1 MTADQWYQYRRRMPR
16 RQSRREMAKRHSHA
30 DGRGAARHQMHL
42 SGIETPGVFLLTLVT
57 GVLAG
62 FVDSIAGGGGL
73 LTLPVLLTLLP
84 SPTQTVATLKA
95 QNLFGTL
102 AATVHFT
109 RQGLVQPRTKI
120 AGIVSAL
127 AGGAA
132 GAIAVQV
139 MSPALLMTMVPI
151 LLVAV
156 ALYVACSPRA
166 SDIDSQQRLSPLWF
180 GILVIPAIAFYAG
193 FFGPGTGV
201 FFMIAFVALRGY
213 GLLKAIAN
221 TKLLDCMA
229 SAGAVLLFLA
239 GGQIVWPVAIVMGIG
254 QALGAYAGAT
264 FVIRR
269 GAAVVRPVLVVVS
282 LTITCKLVFDNP
294 ESWMR
299 QLVEHGIR
307 AFAG

>member
-1 MTADQWYQYRRRMPR
+1 
-16 RQSRREMAKRHSHA
+16 
-30 DGRGAARHQMHL
+30 MHL
-42 SGIETPGVFLLTLVT
+42 SGMKTPGVLALTLLT

-73 LTLPVLLTLLP
+73 LTLPVLLAVLP
-84 SPTQTVATLKA
+84 SPAQTIATLKT

-102 AATVHFT
+102 AATVRFT
-109 RQGLVQPRTKI
+109 RQGLIQPRTKI
-120 AGIVSAL
+120 LGIVSAL
-127 AGGAA
+127 AGGGA
-132 GAIAVQV
+132 GAVAVQV
-139 MSPALLMTMVPI
+139 ISPAALMTIVPI

-166 SDIDSQQRLSPLWF
+166 SGIDSQRLLSPLWF

-193 FFGPGTGV
+193 FFGPGAGI
-201 FFMIAFVALRGY
+201 FFMVAFVALRGH
-213 GLLKAIAN
+213 GLLEANAN

-254 QALGAYAGAT
+254 QALGAYAGAS

-269 GAAVVRPVLVVVS
+269 GAALVRPVLVVVS
-282 LTITCKLVFDNP
+282 LTITCKLIFDNP
-294 ESWMR
+294 ENWAR

-307 AFAG
+307 AFAA